1 MAGNKTQPK
10 QLSTRPVRNFFKE
23 IDDIIIEFWKK
34 NNTFEKSIKTRP
46 ENNQF
51 VFFDGPPFPTGT
63 PHYGHL
69 LVSAIK
75 DMVARY
81 QTMLGKRVERQWG
94 WDCHGIYVEQKVE
107 KELGIKNRSE
117 IGKKISEEEFIQA
130 CYNYVQNV
138 SGKWPWYVDH
148 IGRWADMKNAYWTL
162 NKDYMESVIWAF
174 KQIYDKGYVY
184 KGKKVL
190 MHCPRC
196 VTPISKFEIAM
207 ANSYKDLEDDSVYVK
222 MQVLDNNEVGKQFLQ
237 KYDAPVYLLV
247 WTTTPWTLPE
257 NAGIAVDK
265 NQTYVTVNYNN
276 EYYVLAKPRL
286 ENVFSSNEAGEGKSQ
301 KYDMIDEYKG
311 EKLVGLSYKPL
322 FDYFVDKATEKD
334 FKVYPADFVTMEE
347 GTGLV
352 HMAPAYGEDD
362 YNLAQEYGFSV
373 FEGVSDTGEFFDFIK
388 DFAGMFFRDANKHVI
403 ENLNSRGLLFKQEKI
418 VHSYPVCPR
427 CDTPLM
433 YKATDS
439 YFINLQDH
447 KKELLEQAEK
457 ISWIPEHL
465 KHGRFKYIIESAPDW
480 NISRTRYWSV
490 PIPIWKC
497 DKCGH
502 EIAVG
507 SVKEIE
513 ERSGKK
519 VTDLHRPYIDQ
530 HTFKCDKCGG
540 TMHRVT
546 DVLDVWFESG
556 SMPYASKHYP
566 FENKEKFE
574 NNFPADF
581 VVEGLDQT
589 RGWFNALH
597 RISTLIFNKPAFKNV
612 ICHGV
617 ILGED
622 GYKMSKSRKNYPDPE
637 PTIEKYGGDA
647 LRLYLLS
654 SAVVEGDSVPF
665 SEKDL
670 AGTLRDILI
679 PYLNVYRYFAIYAN
693 KYNFK
698 PTKHILFDA
707 NRKDQLHVLDKW
719 VFNKV
724 HKELHE
730 VKKNLDTYHVMNAA
744 RKLRQVVDDISMWY
758 IKRSRDRFVQG
769 DKTALATLFWLLWD
783 VNRAFAPFIPF
794 VTEYIHQE
802 LRKVYDKAQESVHLE
817 YYPELLK
824 NIDQELIENMQVIRD
839 LASGIHKLRIDNK
852 LPVKQPLSEAV
863 IIFKKVKAEQLEQ
876 LNELVDILKGEVNVD
891 SITLELGTDG
901 IKLQEY
907 ENNKNYAKLDSDQT
921 IIFLNTYLTDELKQR
936 RIVREFLRGIQVMR
950 KELKLGLED
959 RITVKVYAVDDIVV
973 NALENYKGHIM
984 QQGGITELNVEKSAG
999 LPNQKEAGQSGN
1011 ISTGN
1016 ISKTL
1021 VLGPDNYK
1029 ILCVIA
1035 KQA

>member
-10 QLSTRPVRNFFKE
+10 QLSIRPVRNFFKE
-23 IDDIIIEFWKK
+23 IDDIIIDFWKK
-34 NNTFEKSIKTRP
+34 NNTFEKSIQTRP

-117 IGKKISEEEFIQA
+117 IGKKISEEEFTQA

-138 SGKWPWYVDH
+138 SGKWPWYIDH
-148 IGRWADMKNAYWTL
+148 IGRWADMQNAYWTL

-207 ANSYKDLEDDSVYVK
+207 ANSYKNLEDDSVYVK
-222 MQVLDNNEVGKQFLQ
+222 MQVLGDNELGQQFLK

-257 NAGIAVDK
+257 NAGVAIAK
-265 NQTYVTVNYNN
+265 AQTYVTVKYNN

-286 ENVFSSNEAGEGKSQ
+286 ENVFVGNQDNDQGESH
-301 KYDMIDEYKG
+301 KYDIIDEYKG
-311 EKLVGLSYKPL
+311 ETLVGLSYKPL
-322 FDYFVDKATEKD
+322 FDYFADKATEND

-403 ENLNSRGLLFKQEKI
+403 ENLNSRRLLFKQEKI

-427 CDTPLM
+427 CDTPLI

-497 DKCGH
+497 DKCGN

-513 ERSGKK
+513 VRSDKK

-566 FENKEKFE
+566 FENKQKFE

-679 PYLNVYRYFAIYAN
+679 PYLNIYRYFAIYAN

-698 PTKHILFDA
+698 PEKHILFDA
-707 NRKDQLHVLDKW
+707 TQKEQMQVLDKW

-724 HKELHE
+724 HKELQE
-730 VKKNLDTYHVMNAA
+730 VKQNLDTYHVMNAS

-802 LRKVYDKAQESVHLE
+802 LRNIYDKAQESVHLE

-824 NIDQELIENMQVIRD
+824 NVDHELIENMQVIRD
-839 LASGIHKLRIDNK
+839 LASGIHKLRIENS
-852 LPVKQPLSEAV
+852 LPVKQPLSDAIV
-863 IIFKKVKAEQLEQ
+863 VLKNASQEQ
-876 LNELVDILKGEVNVD
+876 LNKLTDLTDLLKGEVNVD
-891 SITLELGTDG
+891 SIVLTTD
-901 IKLQEY
+901 KSQADTHQ
-907 ENNKNYAKLDSDQT
+907 NNEKYAKLDTDNAV
-921 IIFLNTYLTDELKQR
+921 IFLNTYLTDELKQR

-950 KELKLGLED
+950 KELRLGLED
-959 RITVKVYAVDDIVV
+959 KIDVKVQVLDDIVLQ
-973 NALENYKGHIM
+973 ALEAYKDQIIKQGTM
-984 QQGGITELNVEKSAG
+984 QELNIEMVKE
-999 LPNQKEAGQSGN
+999 LPNTNADNKQKG
-1011 ISTGN
+1011 
-1016 ISKTL
+1016 L
-1021 VLGPDNYK
+1021 VKVLTLGPGSYK
-1029 ILCVIA
+1029 VRCAIINS
-1035 KQA
+1035 K